1 MAHAVLCRR
10 DRPAIV
16 VDVGPPHVEHLAHA
30 LTGQQAQAEQGG
42 QSGINGVEGVPKRAK
57 LAGGQNAFTSTLG
70 RRSLDVVTWVGFKQS
85 LRNGPSE
92 EAPCRRKD
100 AVRQHRRAFRDI
112 RDEQR
117 NIAAGDGIR
126 RTVSPSNDD
135 FAFD

>member
-1 MAHAVLCRR
+1 M
-10 DRPAIV
+10 
-16 VDVGPPHVEHLAHA
+16 
-30 LTGQQAQAEQGG
+30 
-42 QSGINGVEGVPKRAK
+42 
-57 LAGGQNAFTSTLG
+57 
-70 RRSLDVVTWVGFKQS
+70 VTWVGFKQS

-126 RTVSPSNDD
+126 RTVSPCNDD
-135 FAFD
+135 FAFDQSLDLTCASELAHMARDEEGREVGERQFVSAHAAGIIAA